1 MRKLKLHSL
10 HDDGHALLYQLLD
23 VCTEEAMNSVK
34 LDIDYSKK
42 NAPLV
47 IEGERVRNH
56 DIALYNEDKLVIH
69 HVKHD

>member
-23 VCTEEAMNSVK
+23 VCTEAAMSSVE

-42 NAPLV
+42 HAPLF
-47 IEGERVRNH
+47 IQGKRVKSG
-56 DIALYNEDKLVIH
+56 DIALYNEDELVIH